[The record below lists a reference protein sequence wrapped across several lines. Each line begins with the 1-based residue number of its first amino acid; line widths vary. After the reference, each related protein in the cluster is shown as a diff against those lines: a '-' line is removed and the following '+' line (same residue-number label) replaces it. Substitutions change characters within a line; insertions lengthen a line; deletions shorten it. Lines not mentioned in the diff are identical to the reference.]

1 MKVKKIEIK
10 KYFVDSPDIDCDF
23 EPYGR
28 DLVKDYLKN
37 KYGHDYSCS
46 VGTYTRMKLKTCIK
60 DFAKVKGLPFDY
72 TNKVTKDI
80 DDQIDY
86 TWGDLIEYGSKS
98 KTLFKFIQENPE
110 IVHMAKYSLLACKA
124 ESVHPSAVILVP
136 KSSKE
141 TGKNMN
147 IYEWMPIKQIDG
159 LLVSEWE
166 GKYTEAGLFLKED
179 ILGLNQLSKFHNM
192 LQLIERDCGK
202 KIDPNKIPF
211 DDKEVF
217 RYFRKGW
224 CEDIFQFGTNSL
236 MNYCKQV
243 KPTEFSD
250 LVAMTALFRPG
261 PIASGAHTD
270 FADIKNGR
278 KKPKFDYGV
287 ENITGE
293 TYSLLVYQEQ
303 MMSIIHQLGG
313 LSLIDAE
320 NARKYIKKEKA

>member
-46 VGTYTRMKLKTCIK
+46 VGTYTRMKLRTCIK
-60 DFAKVKGLPFDY
+60 DFAKVKGIPFDY
-72 TNKVTKDI
+72 ANKVTKDI

-141 TGKNMN
+141 TGKEMN

-159 LLVSEWE
+159 
-166 GKYTEAGLFLKED
+166 
-179 ILGLNQLSKFHNM
+179 
-192 LQLIERDCGK
+192 
-202 KIDPNKIPF
+202 
-211 DDKEVF
+211 
-217 RYFRKGW
+217 
-224 CEDIFQFGTNSL
+224 
-236 MNYCKQV
+236 
-243 KPTEFSD
+243 
-250 LVAMTALFRPG
+250 
-261 PIASGAHTD
+261 
-270 FADIKNGR
+270 
-278 KKPKFDYGV
+278 
-287 ENITGE
+287 
-293 TYSLLVYQEQ
+293 
-303 MMSIIHQLGG
+303 
-313 LSLIDAE
+313 
-320 NARKYIKKEKA
+320 